1 MAVQNK
7 IPLSYA
13 ENVFLTKTFYEQYPN
28 ADKFVEMWNASP
40 FNIEAMSQQEIENL
54 YYQLVSEY
62 MMSHFAFIEP
72 LQIDLQVA
80 KTIYNYYPNLQKK
93 LQLQQQIIQMTD
105 QDLQDGNI
113 AINSS
118 MSNPDTDE
126 ISPSDASLPYTSQKS
141 LQTRKYS
148 KPDRY
153 TRQYNLL
160 VDGLYDVFIKRFKPL
175 FITLI
180 VGTNN
185 MLSMN
190 NDEWNEDLGGN
201 DL

>member
-1 MAVQNK
+1 MVKNNLP
-7 IPLSYA
+7 ISYA

-28 ADKFVEMWNASP
+28 VDKFVEMWNVSP
-40 FNIEAMSQQEIENL
+40 FKIDTISQEEIRNM

-62 MMSHFAFIEP
+62 MVSHFAFIEP

-80 KTIYNYYPNLQKK
+80 KTIYNYYPNLKKK
-93 LQLQQQIIQMTD
+93 L
-105 QDLQDGNI
+105 DLQDQILKMTEEDLADGNT

-126 ISPSDASLPYTSQKS
+126 ISPSDATLPYTASKS
-141 LQTRKYS
+141 IQTRKYS

-153 TRQYNLL
+153 TRQYNLI
-160 VDGLYDVFIKRFKPL
+160 VDGLYDLYIKRFKSL
-175 FITLI
+175 FLTLI

-185 MLSMN
+185 LLSMDN
-190 NDEWNEDLGGN
+190 KEWNTDEGGN
-201 DL
+201 EYE